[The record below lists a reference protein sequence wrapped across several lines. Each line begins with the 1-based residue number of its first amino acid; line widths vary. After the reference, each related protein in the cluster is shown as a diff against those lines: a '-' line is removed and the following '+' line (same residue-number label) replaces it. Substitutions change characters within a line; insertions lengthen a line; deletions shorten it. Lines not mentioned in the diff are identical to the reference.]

1 MIKKLKQSNFLLSTL
16 FGLTFTLL
24 FLGPLNIGFE
34 NTTWFNS
41 YDSKSDFIALKFFLN
56 DSWRFPLGLNPNYGE
71 LSNSIVF
78 SGAVPI
84 LSIIFK
90 FFKFIFFEKFYYF
103 SLLMCICFFLQ
114 YFFSYKIIF
123 LLKNNNFYS
132 IISGI
137 FLLSP
142 ILINRLNLHLS
153 LSAHWLILAS
163 IYLDLHNNQ
172 KKY

>member
-41 YDSKSDFIALKFFLN
+41 YDLKSDFLALKFFLN
-56 DSWRFPLGLNPNYGE
+56 DDWRFPLGSNPNYGE

-84 LSIIFK
+84 LSIIFN
-90 FFKFIFFEKFYYF
+90 F
-103 SLLMCICFFLQ
+103 LNLFFLKI
-114 YFFSYKIIF
+114 FIIF
-123 LLKNNNFYS
+123 LYGFLSVFFFSIFSVIRLFFY
-132 IISGI
+132 
-137 FLLSP
+137 
-142 ILINRLNLHLS
+142 
-153 LSAHWLILAS
+153 
-163 IYLDLHNNQ
+163 
-172 KKY
+172 